1 MSILH
6 CATVFL
12 TGSLCFSEL
21 EDYFYSYCA
30 ASSLYCMIL
39 LDSYGKPESGVLTGN
54 IKWLGQYDECVD
66 IQAPSKDITGV
77 EGFRGK
83 YCTLQVP
90 LKLGPVSLPLSTA
103 VCLPD
108 SCNPNKTN
116 FQILQKYHLN

>member
-1 MSILH
+1 MMWNKNLVDGHVSAFQQWETALNK
-6 CATVFL
+6 
-12 TGSLCFSEL
+12 
-21 EDYFYSYCA
+21 YC
-30 ASSLYCMIL
+30 YM
-39 LDSYGKPESGVLTGN
+39 LDSYGKPESGILTGN

-66 IQAPSKDITGV
+66 IQAPSKDNTGV

-116 FQILQKYHLN
+116 FQILQEYLLN